1 MYVNASYCL
10 IFFQELCLAC
20 HEEALS
26 FASLVDGYFRLRVD
40 AHHFLCRDVAPVS
53 MEMNIQEGCHGPI
66 KSVFDIHTHVYCN
79 PYYTIFE

>member
-1 MYVNASYCL
+1 M
-10 IFFQELCLAC
+10 FFWFFLQELCFAV

-53 MEMNIQEGCHGPI
+53 MEMNVREGCHGPI
-66 KSVFDIHTHVYCN
+66 KLVY
-79 PYYTIFE
+79 TLVLLL